1 MPRPTFD
8 PIDAI
13 KRLPWSNLL
22 TAASVALVITVLCDW
37 LLGFMLALS
46 TSLLGMY
53 GFGIFGMVRTWMTL
67 PANQFVLSLLVSTC
81 MGILALYLLEKRFL
95 TTRRIDMSILW
106 GLVGSLVLALFSFW
120 LGTTILKF
128 LGVPVVI
135 QGLGLV
141 GAHELE
147 VVAIALGV
155 FLYGKRHL

>member
-141 GAHELE
+141 GARELE

>member
-22 TAASVALVITVLCDW
+22 TASSVALAIAVLCDW
-37 LLGFMLALS
+37 LLGLVLSLS
-46 TSLLGMY
+46 TFFLGMY
-53 GFGIFGMVRTWMTL
+53 GFGIFGMVRVWMTL
-67 PANQFVLSLLVSTC
+67 PANQFVLSLLVSACT
-81 MGILALYLLEKRFL
+81 GILALYLLEKRFL

-106 GLVGSLVLALFSFW
+106 GLVGSLVLVLFSFW
-120 LGTTILKF
+120 LGTTILRF
-128 LGVPVVI
+128 LGFPVFI

-141 GAHELE
+141 GARELE

-155 FLYGKRHL
+155 FLYGKRYL